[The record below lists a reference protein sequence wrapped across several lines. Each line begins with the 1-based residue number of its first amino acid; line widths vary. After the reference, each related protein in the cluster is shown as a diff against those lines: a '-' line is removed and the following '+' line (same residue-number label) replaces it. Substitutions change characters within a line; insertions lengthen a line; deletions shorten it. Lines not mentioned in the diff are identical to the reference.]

1 MVCSCAQ
8 AHAVSAWYIVVY
20 RMHALR
26 KCQTKNS
33 VAAQNEAQEK
43 QEP

>member
-33 VAAQNEAQEK
+33 AAAQNEAQEK